1 VEKLRKALEKE
12 AVDFQREKQKT
23 VEVVNKF

>member
-1 VEKLRKALEKE
+1 VEKLRKALEKR
-12 AVDFQREKQKT
+12 AADFQREEQKT

>member
-1 VEKLRKALEKE
+1 VEKLRKALEKK
-12 AVDFQREKQKT
+12 AVDFPREKQKT